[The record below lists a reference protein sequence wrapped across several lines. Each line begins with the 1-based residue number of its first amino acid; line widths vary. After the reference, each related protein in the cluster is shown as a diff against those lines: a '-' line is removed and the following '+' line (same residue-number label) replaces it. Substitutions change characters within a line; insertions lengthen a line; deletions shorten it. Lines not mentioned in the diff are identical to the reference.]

1 MRKVWET
8 PGGIHP
14 AENKHQSV
22 GRPIGQLPLPDRLV
36 IALNQHAGPAI
47 EPQVAIGEQVLKGQL
62 IARSGA
68 GTALHAPS
76 SGTVTAIEPRPV
88 AHPSGLPAECI
99 EITCDG
105 RDQWIARQPLA
116 DYRGVER
123 SALLA
128 LIAERGIAGM
138 GGAGFPTTI
147 KLATDR
153 PIKLLLVNA
162 TECEPYITAD
172 DALLRE
178 RADELLAGVDIASH
192 LLGDPAERVVGIED
206 NKPEAIAALRRAIAA
221 RPAELPAVELAV
233 FPTKYPSGGEKQLIQ
248 IVTGQELASGELPA
262 ALGIVCQ
269 NVGTLYALKRAVVD
283 GEPLISRVTTV
294 TGRACAVNGNYETL
308 IGTPMSALLAHN
320 RLDPNRLARLIMG
333 GPMMGIALPSLEL
346 PIIKT
351 SNCLIAADASEV
363 APEQPAQPCIRCGL
377 CAEACPATLLPQ
389 QLFWHAQSQQHD
401 KLEAHNL
408 FDCIECGAC
417 SYVCPSNIPLVQ
429 YFRSGKSEIR
439 QQRADKAKSDFA
451 RGRFELRQQRLE
463 QQERDKQAKREA
475 RKLAAEQA
483 KAAQAASQS
492 SADDAP
498 ADSAAAMIAAAQ
510 ARAAARLASPEQQR
524 EKLERAIASSRAR
537 LERAD
542 ATLAQSQSDGA
553 DAEALKPLLAAQAAA
568 AQKLAQAEQKLADL
582 AEAGNPAT
590 DSAAIESTT
599 PADAELDAA
608 GRAIARARTA
618 AAAREALSPAAKL
631 EADIAALDKRLA
643 KLRDKLAGVHAD
655 DDQRELLAASL
666 AKLEA
671 KQQALHTQREAV
683 TDGV

>member
-22 GRPIGQLPLPDRLV
+22 GQPIGQLALPEQLV
-36 IALNQHAGPAI
+36 IALNQHAGPAAKP
-47 EPQVAIGEQVLKGQL
+47 EVTVGQTVLKGEL
-62 IARSGA
+62 IARGGA
-68 GTALHAPS
+68 TGLHAPS
-76 SGTVTAIEPRPV
+76 SGTVVAIEQRPV

-99 EITCDG
+99 VIACDG
-105 RDQWIARQPLA
+105 RDQWAELQPLA
-116 DYRGVER
+116 DYRSVDR
-123 SALLA
+123 QTLLDTV
-128 LIAERGIAGM
+128 AERGVAGL
-138 GGAGFPTTI
+138 GGAGFPTAI

-153 PIKLLLVNA
+153 PITLLIVNA

-178 RADELLAGVDIASH
+178 RADELLTGVDVASY

-206 NKPEAIAALRRAIAA
+206 NKPEAIAALRAAIAA
-221 RPAELPAVELAV
+221 RGADQPPVELAI
-233 FPTKYPSGGEKQLIQ
+233 FPTKYPSGGERQLIQ
-248 IVTGQELASGELPA
+248 IITGQELASGALPA
-262 ALGIVCQ
+262 EIGIVCQ
-269 NVGTLYALKRAVVD
+269 NVGTLYALKRAIVD

-294 TGRACAVNGNYETL
+294 TGRACAVNGNYDTL
-308 IGTPMSALLAHN
+308 IGTPISALLAHN
-320 RLDPNRLARLIMG
+320 RLDSQRLARLIMG
-333 GPMMGIALPSLEL
+333 GPMMGIALPSSEL

-351 SNCLIAADASEV
+351 SNCLIAADDTEIAV
-363 APEQPAQPCIRCGL
+363 EQPAQPCIRCGL
-377 CAEACPATLLPQ
+377 CAEACPASLLPQ

-429 YFRSGKSEIR
+429 YFRAGKGEIR

-451 RGRFELRQQRLE
+451 RERFELRKQRLE

-483 KAAQAASQS
+483 KAAQAASRAS
-492 SADDAP
+492 GDDAP

-537 LERAD
+537 LERAEANLAA
-542 ATLAQSQSDGA
+542 ATADGA
-553 DAEALKPLLAAQAAA
+553 GPDALKPLLAGQAAA
-568 AQKLAQAEQKLADL
+568 AQKLAQAEQKLAAL
-582 AEAGNPAT
+582 AEADSPPAATPTAT
-590 DSAAIESTT
+590 DGAAHD
-599 PADAELDAA
+599 DAELDAA
-608 GRAIARARTA
+608 GRAIAKARQA
-618 AAAREALSPAAKL
+618 AAEREALSPAAL
-631 EADIAALDKRLA
+631 LDRDIAALDKRLV
-643 KLRDKLAGVHAD
+643 KLRDKLADAD
-655 DDQRELLAASL
+655 DEQRELFAASL

-671 KQQALHTQREAV
+671 KQQALQSQREAV
-683 TDGV
+683 ENGV